1 MSSNLSSKVSA
12 EWLRLFNC
20 SSSEE
25 LYSKLE
31 QIQRKH
37 KVFEGKGV
45 PFSLIKLKYNHHI
58 TDVTGHLTDAW
69 IANRCEQLNKELR
82 NNPPKES
89 FENPEVQ
96 KFESSV
102 EYQAYSNLIYYGS
115 DLPGS
120 KYNPVGMGYYTELFF
135 FVYFGNYSDFNHHI
149 EKLSEEE
156 LRRTLS
162 RREGYPQITL
172 LFAAIIGKR
181 MTCIEHLPNLTRKN
195 IRDIRTMYHG
205 CNENQHFKIL
215 ENLLKLGAD
224 PNAHDILGQTA
235 IYYTLYGNS
244 EECYEFVLILLKYGA
259 NPNIYTQHASILKL
273 AVIKFLKFPELWSV
287 VDLLLSNNAK
297 PMDNDEAL
305 EIRDI
310 SESNCKLELDI
321 RIRDACLKRKHE
333 CERTRCKISTVKK
346 CAACGY
352 VVYCSKACQALDW
365 KFHKP
370 ICKKKRQEKASQN
383 KA

>member
-1 MSSNLSSKVSA
+1 MSSNLSFTDIA

-20 SSSEE
+20 SSCKE

-37 KVFEGKGV
+37 KVFKGEGV
-45 PFSLIKLKYNHHI
+45 PFSLLELKHIHHNPY
-58 TDVTGHLTDAW
+58 VGGHLANAW
-69 IANRCEQLNKELR
+69 SAIKYEQLNKELR

-102 EYQAYSNLIYYGS
+102 EYRANIYLIYNGS

-120 KYNPVGMGYYTELFF
+120 KFNPVGMGYYTELFF
-135 FVYFGNYSDFNHHI
+135 FVYFGNYSDFHDHI

-172 LFAAIIGKR
+172 LFAAIIGRR
-181 MTCIEHLPNLTRKN
+181 MMYIEDMSYLTREN

-235 IYYTLYGNS
+235 ICYAIFTGDS
-244 EECYEFVLILLKYGA
+244 EDRLEFMIILLKYGA
-259 NPNIYTQHASILKL
+259 NPNIYTQGGSMLKL
-273 AVIKFLKFPELWSV
+273 ALSLGRYSV
-287 VDLLLSNNAK
+287 VHLLLDNNAK
-297 PMDNDEAL
+297 PKDYDEAMVIRVL
-305 EIRDI
+305 SEIDC
-310 SESNCKLELDI
+310 NCKLELAI
-321 RIRDACLKRKHE
+321 KLRDACPKRKHE
-333 CERTRCKISTVKK
+333 CERTACKISTVKK
-346 CAACGY
+346 CAACGC
-352 VVYCSKACQALDW
+352 VVYCSKACQVLDW
-365 KFHKP
+365 KFHKQ
-370 ICKKKRQEKASQN
+370 ICKKKRQEKALQN